1 LNTAPQGGTFFVNQP
16 GQPLCILLVDD
27 DPKDAFLVRHALEE
41 CGLEECLSTVGS
53 AEEAIHYLK
62 GEAGFDDR
70 QHFPFPNV
78 ILTDLKMPFM
88 GGLDLLRWV
97 RSQKEFTFVPMIVL
111 SNSKQEGDVQLAYQL
126 GANAYMVKPTDL
138 QHLAKLLRLTYEYW
152 LNCERACELTRFSK
166 AA

>member
-1 LNTAPQGGTFFVNQP
+1 MNEP
-16 GQPLCILLVDD
+16 GKPLCILLVDD

-41 CGLEECLSTVGS
+41 NGLSECLSTVGS
-53 AEEAIHYLK
+53 AEEAVNYLK

-88 GGLDLLRWV
+88 GGFDLLRWV
-97 RSQKEFTFVPMIVL
+97 RSQKEFTFVPMIVM
-111 SNSKQEGDVQLAYQL
+111 SNSRQEADVQQAYQL

-138 QHLAKLLRLTYEYW
+138 HHLAKLLRLTYEYW
-152 LNCERACELTRFSK
+152 LNCERACEPTKLSK